1 MIFQKQNCPG
11 DSQKKAFP
19 AFQGPFSQISIKV
32 DVSFLS
38 MIIPIIVCN
47 FEHIWYLS
55 LSSQNIFHVCT
66 YFAQNIYTC
75 RIRRPELCTTIRYG
89 RQKIE
94 ENLKTKDLGCF
105 CSCWPDQGVWGH
117 VGLQYI
123 FKVTLHQTDWAAI
136 LCSLDVQIG
145 DSLYE
150 QITTVHQRD
159 WAVISFLFVCQQIGI
174 QSQITLQK
182 SRLGKNAIF
191 S

>member
-19 AFQGPFSQISIKV
+19 AFQGPFSQISIK
-32 DVSFLS
+32 VSFLS

-105 CSCWPDQGVWGH
+105 CSRWPDQGVWGH

-123 FKVTLHQTDWAAI
+123 FKVTLHHTDWAAI
-136 LCSLDVQIG
+136 ICSLDVQIG
-145 DSLYE
+145 HNIVKQLNSKGLGCY
-150 QITTVHQRD
+150 I
-159 WAVISFLFVCQQIGI
+159 VCQQIGI
-174 QSQITLQK
+174 QSQIRLQNVPDGQK
-182 SRLGKNAIF
+182 
-191 S
+191 